1 MRLPHSRDNLMP
13 GLYFYFPPNEIRP
26 IELITIES
34 LSSVFLR
41 TQGEWVDHPHLEE
54 VLDNLPELVI
64 FEYEAQEASDL
75 IDLSE
80 SENRPINSDEL
91 KRFVKFY

>member
-1 MRLPHSRDNLMP
+1 MP
-13 GLYFYFPPNEIRP
+13 GLYLYFPPNQIRP

-41 TQGEWVDHPHLEE
+41 TQGEWVDHPHLQE

-64 FEYEAQEASDL
+64 FEYEAQEALDL

-80 SENRPINSDEL
+80 RENRPITSEEL
-91 KRFVKFY
+91 RPFFKLF

>member
-1 MRLPHSRDNLMP
+1 MP

-54 VLDNLPELVI
+54 VLDNLPELDMFGSEVQVA
-64 FEYEAQEASDL
+64 FDL
-75 IDLSE
+75 VDLSE
-80 SENRPINSDEL
+80 RENRTINSDEL

>member
-1 MRLPHSRDNLMP
+1 MP
-13 GLYFYFPPNEIRP
+13 GLYFYFPPDEIRP

-41 TQGEWVDHPHLEE
+41 TQGEWIDHPHLEE
-54 VLDNLPELVI
+54 VLDNLPELDI
-64 FEYEAQEASDL
+64 FGSEVQVAFDL
-75 IDLSE
+75 VDLSE
-80 SENRPINSDEL
+80 RENRTINSDEL

>member
-1 MRLPHSRDNLMP
+1 MP
-13 GLYFYFPPNEIRP
+13 GLYFYFPPDEIRP

-41 TQGEWVDHPHLEE
+41 TQGEWVDHPHLDE
-54 VLDNLPELVI
+54 VLDNLPELDI
-64 FEYEAQEASDL
+64 FGSEVQVAFDL
-75 IDLSE
+75 VDLSE
-80 SENRPINSDEL
+80 RENRPINSDEL

>member
-1 MRLPHSRDNLMP
+1 MP

-26 IELITIES
+26 IESITIES

-41 TQGEWVDHPHLEE
+41 TQGEWIDHPHLEE
-54 VLDNLPELVI
+54 VLDNLPELDI
-64 FEYEAQEASDL
+64 FGSEVQVAFDL
-75 IDLSE
+75 VDLSE
-80 SENRPINSDEL
+80 RENRPINSEEL